1 MAILSPGTR
10 KLTYA
15 HMSYG
20 SEAFTKRIERLNS
33 LGIALSS
40 EVNPVRLHEQILL
53 GAKDI
58 TQADGGTIYSLGEDG
73 QLRFETL
80 RSDSMNLWLG
90 GTSGKLIPFNGISL
104 HLPDGSPN
112 RTWIVAC
119 AALDGVTVNIPDA
132 YHAPGFD
139 FSGMRAFNLKTGY
152 RSTSILTVPL
162 RNHDAEIIGVLQ
174 PAGLHRILPPIAD
187 AG

>member
-1 MAILSPGTR
+1 
-10 KLTYA
+10 
-15 HMSYG
+15 MSYG

-40 EVNPVRLHEQILL
+40 EANPVRLLEQILL

-112 RTWIVAC
+112 RTSIVAC

-139 FSGMRAFNLKTGY
+139 FSGMRAFDLKTGY